1 MNGIINVN
9 KPKGI
14 TSFDVVREIKKIAG
28 TKKVGHTGTLDP
40 LATGVLPVC
49 IGKATKLVD
58 FIMDNYKVYK
68 ATMKLGIVTDTLDTE
83 GKELARFDVNVN
95 DDEIKNAIMSFVG
108 EIYQIPPMYS
118 ALKVNG
124 KKLYELARQ
133 GIEIERE
140 KRKINIYHIN
150 IINIEVPY
158 VTFEVKCSK
167 GTYIRSLCHDIG
179 EKLGC
184 GAIMSDLTRTA
195 NGSFTLENSAT
206 LETLKEDFK
215 PYVID
220 MESALSAFERADFDE
235 HFGKL
240 LLNGVKL
247 MDKKAI
253 SNIIVHGFYKV
264 YINDS
269 FVGIGLFDIE
279 GFKLYK
285 TLI

>member
-68 ATMKLGIVTDTLDTE
+68 ATMKLGVVTDTLDTE
-83 GKELARFDVNVN
+83 GKELAHFDVNVT
-95 DDEIKNAIMSFVG
+95 DEEIRNAIMSFVG
-108 EIYQIPPMYS
+108 EIYQVPPMYS

-140 KRKINIYHIN
+140 KRKINIYNIN
-150 IINIEVPY
+150 IINIEIPY

-167 GTYIRSLCHDIG
+167 GTYIRSLCNDVG

-184 GAIMSDLTRTA
+184 GAIMSDLIRTA
-195 NGSFTLENSAT
+195 NGNFTLENSAT

-247 MDKKAI
+247 MDKRAI
-253 SNIIVHGFYKV
+253 ENIIVHGFYRV

-269 FVGIGLFDIE
+269 LVGIGLFDAD